1 LKEREE
7 GREDGGAKTYQ
18 CGQRSI
24 ASGVMRGEIEVAVML
39 GVVRRIRTGE
49 TVGLGWEVEAEVALG
64 ADVGG

>member
-1 LKEREE
+1 MF
-7 GREDGGAKTYQ
+7 Q

-39 GVVRRIRTGE
+39 GVVRRVRTGE